1 MQWYHSKITTI
12 CSLEIAFL
20 LAGDGD
26 SAATVHH
33 QIGPSSFRQFYLISR
48 PTTRN
53 HFPPDVHLLSRT
65 ARTRTFDAAVGSVG
79 RMSEGAVTF
88 LGLRKCLSD
97 NGRRREEHRRVSNK

>member
-53 HFPPDVHLLSRT
+53 HFPPDVHLDHLVNQKQLASHI
-65 ARTRTFDAAVGSVG
+65 
-79 RMSEGAVTF
+79 
-88 LGLRKCLSD
+88 
-97 NGRRREEHRRVSNK
+97 EHSKLHKHLV